1 MRERKRERDLVSHR
15 FLTFLFQLTLMKFG
29 KERIPFGAPFVKRK
43 NVISLSEQIQQLS
56 LVKSNLADIKGQSVT
71 EKLISKSLF
80 FISTGSNDLFG
91 YYHSNSSFSKEA
103 FLSSLELA
111 YEKHLKSLIE
121 LGARKFGIISIAPI
135 GCCPSQR
142 IYNATGGCLEDL
154 NDLAIAFHER
164 LDALL
169 FKLSSQHK
177 SIKYSLG
184 NAFGMTINVIQNPLP
199 FNFTQVE
206 AACCGAGKLN
216 AESFCIPQAKLCS
229 NRNNYLFWDLFHPTQ
244 AASKLAAVTLYNGG
258 PQFVY
263 PINFAQLAKA

>member
-111 YEKHLKSLIE
+111 YEKHLKVILFSNKIQLNSIHQMY
-121 LGARKFGIISIAPI
+121 KFFIA
-135 GCCPSQR
+135 
-142 IYNATGGCLEDL
+142 
-154 NDLAIAFHER
+154 
-164 LDALL
+164 
-169 FKLSSQHK
+169 
-177 SIKYSLG
+177 
-184 NAFGMTINVIQNPLP
+184 
-199 FNFTQVE
+199 
-206 AACCGAGKLN
+206 
-216 AESFCIPQAKLCS
+216 
-229 NRNNYLFWDLFHPTQ
+229 
-244 AASKLAAVTLYNGG
+244 
-258 PQFVY
+258 
-263 PINFAQLAKA
+263 